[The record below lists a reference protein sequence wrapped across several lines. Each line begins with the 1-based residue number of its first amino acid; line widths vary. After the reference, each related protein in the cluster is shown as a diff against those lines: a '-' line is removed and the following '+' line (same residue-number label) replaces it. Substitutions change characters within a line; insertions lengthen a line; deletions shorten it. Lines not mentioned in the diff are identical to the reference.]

1 MDESRWTR
9 SSTDTWT
16 DGGTISVTTKLQMKN
31 IILVLLLAGWIIE
44 LLSYGTTWAG
54 EMMSRTWR
62 RLRRPALADAD
73 GEDETAVD
81 EEVGIAEDEA
91 AEDDEDGGGTTLL
104 LATLLEQG
112 KKDVDV
118 ANVVVSVLVM
128 TDVTGGDAVFVIVV
142 TYRYLRNDKND
153 R

>member
-1 MDESRWTR
+1 
-9 SSTDTWT
+9 
-16 DGGTISVTTKLQMKN
+16 MKN

-62 RLRRPALADAD
+62 RLRRPALGDTDAA
-73 GEDETAVD
+73 EDETTVD
-81 EEVGIAEDEA
+81 EEVGIVEDET

-112 KKDVDV
+112 ENDVGV

-128 TDVTGGDAVFVIVV
+128 TDVTGGLAVFVIVV
-142 TYRYLRNDKND
+142 TLIRKLIGNKCTISNRISPDCDLRYF
-153 R
+153 